1 MYLPL
6 AFPFPVLGLHLCY
19 FCHDMHPTTFH
30 LHMFKVQF
38 TPRLPII
45 QVLSTVAPY
54 LNHLWS
60 LHPAPDVSVLSSQL
74 DLGSYAAVALCLM
87 SLVLCHGGTSISLS
101 LSDPEQCDRDTV
113 HQPLIHPSFTKG
125 LPCARSWAG
134 FWGTLRDPHPAQG
147 QK

>member
-1 MYLPL
+1 M
-6 AFPFPVLGLHLCY
+6 
-19 FCHDMHPTTFH
+19 
-30 LHMFKVQF
+30 
-38 TPRLPII
+38 
-45 QVLSTVAPY
+45 VAPC
-54 LNHLWS
+54 LNHLWT

-74 DLGSYAAVALCLM
+74 DLGSCAAVALCLM

-113 HQPLIHPSFTKG
+113 HQPFNHPSFTKG

-134 FWGTLRDPHPAQG
+134 FWGTLRDPHPAQS